1 MKQSLNLCNIKN
13 WPKISFLFMILSLS
27 SWSCTEKINIE
38 LDNTYTRLVV
48 WGELTTDTTVHTV
61 RLTRTADYFFNQPTL
76 GVSDAQV
83 TINDGE
89 NTITLTENAQIK
101 GTYETPPDYFGV
113 PGKIY
118 TLDISGVDVDGDGIP
133 ENHSASSKLRSVNPV
148 DSIHLEI
155 IEIME
160 ALVVNVFAWDSPE
173 KDWYLFKVYLN
184 NVLVSDTLTE
194 WFAQTDD
201 LFNGNYTNGI
211 TSQILYSDYENE
223 RPEVGDTV
231 TFEINGITEE
241 FYNFVIGMQ
250 QEIMFSAPLFS
261 GPPAN
266 VTTNLTNDA
275 LGFFAVYSAER
286 ASTIVT
292 EVPNVKPG
300 K

>member
-1 MKQSLNLCNIKN
+1 MKQSL
-13 WPKISFLFMILSLS
+13 KIYRIIIWLKLSLLVMILSIS

-61 RLTRTADYFFNQPTL
+61 RLTRTADYFFNQPTF
-76 GVSDAQV
+76 GVSDAFV

-89 NTITLTENAQIK
+89 NTITLFENAQIE
-101 GTYETPPDYFGV
+101 GTYQTPSDYYGI
-113 PGKIY
+113 PGKTY
-118 TLDISGVDVDGDGIP
+118 TLNISGVDIDGDGTS
-133 ENHSASSKLRSVNPV
+133 ENYSASSRLRNVNPV
-148 DSIHLEI
+148 DSIQLVYNE
-155 IEIME
+155 MWE
-160 ALVVNVFAWDSPE
+160 AWEVKVFAWDSPD
-173 KDWYLFKVYLN
+173 KDWYLFKVYRN

-211 TSQILYSDYENE
+211 TSQLLQDEYEDE
-223 RPEVGDTV
+223 RPDVGDTV

-250 QEIMFSAPLFS
+250 MEIMFSAPLFS

-266 VTTNLTNDA
+266 VSTNLTNDA

-286 ASTIVT
+286 ASAIVT
-292 EVPNVKPG
+292 EDPYVKTV

>member
-1 MKQSLNLCNIKN
+1 MKQSLKIYRIIN
-13 WPKISFLFMILSLS
+13 WLKLSLLLMILSIS

-48 WGELTTDTTVHTV
+48 WGEITTDTTIHTV
-61 RLTRTADYFFNQPTL
+61 RLTRTADYFFNQPVL
-76 GVSDAQV
+76 GVSDAFV

-89 NTITLTENAQIK
+89 NTITLFENAQIE
-101 GTYETPPDYFGV
+101 GTYQTPSDYYGI
-113 PGKIY
+113 PGKTY
-118 TLDISGVDVDGDGIP
+118 TLNISGVDIDGDGTS
-133 ENHSASSKLRSVNPV
+133 ENYSASSKLRNVNPV
-148 DSIHLEI
+148 DSIQLVYNE
-155 IEIME
+155 MWE
-160 ALVVNVFAWDSPE
+160 AWEVKVFAWDSPD
-173 KDWYLFKVYLN
+173 KDWYLFKVYRN

-211 TSQILYSDYENE
+211 TSQFLQDEYEDE

-250 QEIMFSAPLFS
+250 MEIMFSAPLFS

-266 VTTNLTNDA
+266 VSTNLTNEA

-286 ASTIVT
+286 ASAIVT
-292 EVPNVKPG
+292 EDPYVKPV

>member
-1 MKQSLNLCNIKN
+1 MKQSLKIYRIKN
-13 WPKISFLFMILSLS
+13 WLKISLLVIILSIS
-27 SWSCTEKINIE
+27 SWGCTEKIDIE

-61 RLTRTADYFFNQPTL
+61 RLTRTADYFFNQPTM

-83 TINDGE
+83 SINDGE

-101 GTYETPPDYFGV
+101 GTYETPSDYFGV

-118 TLDISGVDVDGDGIP
+118 TLDITGVDIDGDGIS
-133 ENHSASSKLRSVNPV
+133 ENYSASSKLRSVNPV
-148 DSIHLEI
+148 DSIQLEYN
-155 IEIME
+155 EMWE
-160 ALVVNVFAWDSPE
+160 AWEVKVFTWDSPD
-173 KDWYLFKVYLN
+173 KDWYLFKVYRN

-211 TSQILYSDYENE
+211 TSQFLQDEYEDE

-250 QEIMFSAPLFS
+250 MEIMFSAPLFS

-266 VTTNLTNDA
+266 VSTNLTNDA

-286 ASTIVT
+286 ASAIVT
-292 EVPNVKPG
+292 EDPYVKSG

>member
-1 MKQSLNLCNIKN
+1 MKQSLRIYRIIIWLKL
-13 WPKISFLFMILSLS
+13 SLLVMILSIS

-61 RLTRTADYFFNQPTL
+61 RLTRTADYFFNQPTF
-76 GVSDAQV
+76 GVSDALV

-89 NTITLTENAQIK
+89 NTITLFENAQIE
-101 GTYETPPDYFGV
+101 GTYQTPSDYYGI
-113 PGKIY
+113 PGKTY
-118 TLDISGVDVDGDGIP
+118 TLDISGVDIDGDGTS
-133 ENHSASSKLRSVNPV
+133 ENYSASSRLRNVNPV
-148 DSIHLEI
+148 DSIQLVYNE
-155 IEIME
+155 MWE
-160 ALVVNVFAWDSPE
+160 AWEVKVFAWDSPD
-173 KDWYLFKVYLN
+173 KDWYLFKVYRN

-194 WFAQTDD
+194 WLAQTDD

-211 TSQILYSDYENE
+211 TSQFLQDEYEDE
-223 RPEVGDTV
+223 RPDVGDTV

-250 QEIMFSAPLFS
+250 MEIMFSAPLFS

-266 VTTNLTNDA
+266 VSTNLTNDA

-286 ASTIVT
+286 ASAIVT
-292 EVPNVKPG
+292 EDPYVKRI

>member
-1 MKQSLNLCNIKN
+1 MKQSLRIYRIIIWLKL
-13 WPKISFLFMILSLS
+13 SLLVMILSIS

-61 RLTRTADYFFNQPTL
+61 RLTRTADYFFNQPTF
-76 GVSDAQV
+76 GVSDALV

-89 NTITLTENAQIK
+89 NTITLFENAQIE
-101 GTYETPPDYFGV
+101 GTYQTPSDYYGI
-113 PGKIY
+113 PGKTY
-118 TLDISGVDVDGDGIP
+118 TLDISGVDIDGDGTS
-133 ENHSASSKLRSVNPV
+133 ENYSASSRLRNVNPV
-148 DSIHLEI
+148 DSIQLVYNE
-155 IEIME
+155 MWE
-160 ALVVNVFAWDSPE
+160 AWEVKVFAWDSPD
-173 KDWYLFKVYLN
+173 KDWYLFKVYRN

-211 TSQILYSDYENE
+211 TSQFLQDEYEDE
-223 RPEVGDTV
+223 RPDVGDTV

-250 QEIMFSAPLFS
+250 MEIMFSAPLFS

-266 VTTNLTNDA
+266 VSTNLTNDA

-286 ASTIVT
+286 ASAIVT
-292 EVPNVKPG
+292 EDPYVKRI